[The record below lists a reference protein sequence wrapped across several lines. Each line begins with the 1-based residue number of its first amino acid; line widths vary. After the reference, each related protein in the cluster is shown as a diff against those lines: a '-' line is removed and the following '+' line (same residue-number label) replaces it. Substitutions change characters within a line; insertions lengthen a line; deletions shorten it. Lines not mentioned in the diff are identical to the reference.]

1 MHGAGWTAG
10 QLLSAEQVLSS
21 LGTASKGLCTRYIDV
36 QEVTVEQPVQKSLVS
51 YDSGTGALAALLQT
65 QRQFVH

>member
-21 LGTASKGLCTRYIDV
+21 LGPASRGLCTRNIDV
-36 QEVTVEQPVQKSLVS
+36 QEVSVKQPVQKSLVS
-51 YDSGTGALAALLQT
+51 
-65 QRQFVH
+65 